1 METWNNQRLLWQFFI
16 IVCCYT
22 TRTRWCIYEKNLQG
36 RTKKEVEITIIG
48 MPRATIVEVI
58 NLAKEIEEEMLA
70 PHRSKEF

>member
-1 METWNNQRLLWQFFI
+1 
-16 IVCCYT
+16 
-22 TRTRWCIYEKNLQG
+22 
-36 RTKKEVEITIIG
+36 